1 MGTGWPHPGA
11 GMVYPRQ
18 GCAGW
23 NAEWM
28 PISLVI
34 VSHPD
39 STAGTRAAVPQD
51 GYVKERPEVIKYA
64 RGMSLLTGWP
74 AQLLLI

>member
-1 MGTGWPHPGA
+1 MRRLA
-11 GMVYPRQ
+11 ALLR
-18 GCAGW
+18 
-23 NAEWM
+23 
-28 PISLVI
+28 
-34 VSHPD
+34 PD

-74 AQLLLI
+74 TQLLLI